1 MGQRR
6 AKNSQRKARRAAR
19 GRVGAGVFT
28 EAPPEVPAG
37 IAAAWMQ
44 MGTGLQVARLS
55 GGAVKY
61 NRRMFDLD
69 APNSNVLWERLVDR
83 CRPRWDGW
91 RIAAAEAWQRAMS
104 VAVHGVEGGGSIQG
118 MNQMSTEEWMQALAK
133 QQQVHDAAYAEPT
146 EAMLRAVRRAVLE
159 AKVKWARR
167 AEALEAKAREA
178 SAAEEARA
186 GRGAGS
192 GARGGASVDW
202 LVELER
208 EEDWARE
215 DKYDAAAFGVFM
227 GSTGFSRFQG
237 GLGEWGEWD
246 EMYPQGMDFDDDD

>member
-1 MGQRR
+1 
-6 AKNSQRKARRAAR
+6 
-19 GRVGAGVFT
+19 
-28 EAPPEVPAG
+28 
-37 IAAAWMQ
+37 
-44 MGTGLQVARLS
+44 
-55 GGAVKY
+55 
-61 NRRMFDLD
+61 
-69 APNSNVLWERLVDR
+69 
-83 CRPRWDGW
+83 
-91 RIAAAEAWQRAMS
+91 MS

-118 MNQMSTEEWMQALAK
+118 MHRMSREEWMQALAK

-146 EAMLRAVRRAVLE
+146 EAMLRAVRRAMLE
-159 AKVKWARR
+159 AKVKWARG
-167 AEALEAKAREA
+167 AEAMEAKAREA

-186 GRGAGS
+186 SRGAGS

-246 EMYPQGMDFDDDD
+246 EVYPQLGMDFDDDD